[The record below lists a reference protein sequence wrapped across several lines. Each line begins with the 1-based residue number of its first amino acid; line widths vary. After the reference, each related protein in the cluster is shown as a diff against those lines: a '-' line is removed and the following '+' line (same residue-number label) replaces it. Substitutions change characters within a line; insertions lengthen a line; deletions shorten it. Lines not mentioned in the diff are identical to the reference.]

1 MTDKSSFGTE
11 WNQHGRV
18 NVPDAFN
25 ERIILIGGPAGY
37 KMIIQ
42 TKSVISAMS
51 FLERENKTQI
61 NSTYCKWIK

>member
-25 ERIILIGGPAGY
+25 ETIILIGPAGY

-51 FLERENKTQI
+51 FLQRESKTQI
-61 NSTYCKWIK
+61 NSTYFK